1 MKVFAPPSVLV
12 LYSFQGIF
20 LCVSIYVSLFSWF
33 SQFILTIISF
43 LRPVAMCSTLCSVLV
58 LCYFKVFFL
67 CVSIYVSPFFL
78 WFSWF
83 LQFILTCS
91 LVLSS
96 LVLIPVKICC
106 PKLGHCWVGEK
117 IKARWALLWR
127 LCFAILFP
135 TVVTLFKNS
144 DSHYFS
150 SVLVRSS
157 HWHIVYT
164 YRRWRLGASR
174 AIPICSYTS

>member
-12 LYSFQGIF
+12 LYPFQGIF

-33 SQFILTIISF
+33 WQFILTTISF
-43 LRPVAMCSTLCSVLV
+43 LRPVIMCSILCSCTMLFQGVLSA
-58 LCYFKVFFL
+58 CFNICK
-67 CVSIYVSPFFL
+67 PFFS

-96 LVLIPVKICC
+96 LVLIPVKICH
-106 PKLGHCWVGEK
+106 PKLGHCRVGER

-135 TVVTLFKNS
+135 TVVTLFKNN
-144 DSHYFS
+144 DSHFFS
-150 SVLVRSS
+150 SVLVRSG

-164 YRRWRLGASR
+164 YWRWRLGASR